1 MSGILSAAIRNQ
13 KNKLRTIS
21 YTEKQVMRRLVLW
34 IGALTIAAPALPLV
48 VVHAQVKEEASA
60 TKTDTSKP
68 EQFKPEQQ
76 ASKGSV
82 TVSGTVINY
91 DAFAGTLVVHPKG
104 WDDVP
109 QNPDKDDKS
118 QPAEASM
125 FYVAYFK
132 SDGANTQ
139 RPVTFLYN
147 GGPGSS
153 TVWLHMG
160 AFGPRRVV
168 TADDSHTPAAPY
180 TVVSNDFSLLDVS
193 DLVFVDAPGTGFSR
207 IAGKDREKAF
217 YGVDQD
223 AQAFADF
230 ITQFL
235 GKYGRWNSPKYMFGE
250 SYGTTRSAV
259 LSNVL
264 ETERDVDFNG
274 VILLSQILNFNF
286 SADDPQFN
294 PGVELPYQLALPTY
308 AASAWYHHKLP
319 DTHAE
324 LAPLLAE
331 VEHFAMGDYAQAL
344 EAGSTLTADQRHAIA
359 GKLHQ
364 YTGLPVEYIEK
375 ADLRISA
382 GEFEKNLQDESN
394 LTTGR
399 LDSRFSGPTFDPLSK
414 EAEYDP
420 QSAAISSAYVSA
432 FNNYVPKELKFG
444 ENRVFKPEIEIWRSW
459 NFLHQPPGAPL
470 PLPLATNV
478 MPDLAIAMKYNPDLK
493 VLLNAG
499 YFDLATP
506 FYEGVYEMQHLP
518 IPASLQ
524 SNIEFKFYESGH
536 MVYAHQASLKALH
549 DNVAAFIVKTENSKA
564 K

>member
-1 MSGILSAAIRNQ
+1 MRKLVSGTAV
-13 KNKLRTIS
+13 T
-21 YTEKQVMRRLVLW
+21 V
-34 IGALTIAAPALPLV
+34 ALCALPLV
-48 VVHAQVKEEASA
+48 VVCAQTKDETQTIKVESA
-60 TKTDTSKP
+60 TSEAAKI
-68 EQFKPEQQ
+68 EHFKPEQQ

-82 TVSGTVINY
+82 TIGGNVINY
-91 DAFAGTLVVHPKG
+91 DAFAGTLVVHTKD

-109 QNPDKDDKS
+109 QNRDKDDKN
-118 QPAEASM
+118 QPPEASM

-132 SDGANTQ
+132 SDSKGAP
-139 RPVTFLYN
+139 RPLTFLYN

-160 AFGPRRVV
+160 AFGPKRVV
-168 TADDSHTPAAPY
+168 TLDDSHTPAAPY
-180 TVVSNDFSLLDVS
+180 SIVNNEYSLLDVS

-207 IAGKDREKAF
+207 ISGKDREKAF

-250 SYGTTRSAV
+250 SYGTTRAAV
-259 LSNVL
+259 LANVL

-274 VILLSQILNFNF
+274 VIMLSQILNFSF
-286 SADDPQFN
+286 SADRAEAN

-319 DTHAE
+319 GQHKE
-324 LAPLLAE
+324 LAPLLTE
-331 VEHFAMGDYAQAL
+331 VEHFSMAEYAQAL
-344 EAGSTLTADQRHAIA
+344 EAGPTLAPEQRRTIVA
-359 GKLHQ
+359 KLHE
-364 YTGLPVEYIEK
+364 YTGLPGEYIEK
-375 ADLRISA
+375 ANLRITP
-382 GEFEKNLQDESN
+382 GEFEKTLQDDSDT
-394 LTTGR
+394 TTGR
-399 LDSRFSGPTFDPLSK
+399 LDTRFSGPTLDPLSK

-432 FNNYVPKELKFG
+432 FNDYVRKELKFG
-444 ENRVFKPEIEIWRSW
+444 ENRVFKPMIRIWRTW
-459 NFLHQPPGAPL
+459 NFLHQGPGAPL
-470 PLPLATNV
+470 PLPQATNV
-478 MPDLAIAMKYNPDLK
+478 LTDLALAMKYNPELK
-493 VLLNAG
+493 VMLNAG

-518 IPASLQ
+518 IPAKLQ
-524 SNIEFKFYESGH
+524 KNIEYQFYESGH
-536 MVYAHQASLKALH
+536 MVYAHEASAKALH
-549 DNVAAFIVKTENSKA
+549 ENVAAFIRRTENTKG